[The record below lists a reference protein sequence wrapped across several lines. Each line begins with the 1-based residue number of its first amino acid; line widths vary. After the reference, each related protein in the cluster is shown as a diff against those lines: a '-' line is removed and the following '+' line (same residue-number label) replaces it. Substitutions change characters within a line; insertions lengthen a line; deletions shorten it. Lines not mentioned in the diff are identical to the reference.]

1 MWTLILVLAAVAAM
15 SLAGHMA
22 GTRRRSVRAWV
33 WISFVVGPLGP
44 LMLYLLG
51 HRSQRAG

>member
-1 MWTLILVLAAVAAM
+1 MWTLILVLTTVAAM

-44 LMLYLLG
+44 LLLYLLG